1 MGKDC
6 RSLKH
11 QHFDAVRS
19 CQVEMLCLMQ
29 GDGRAVPFP
38 RPLPRLAQNDPNLI
52 QWHVCHSNL
61 SQLVGSPQGKGM
73 AGLRHKSRHK
83 ISVQPFRGHPIT
95 LSRAPLVFPRAQ
107 RLAEAQ
113 DLTSPAAGFYISGL
127 CRGSINVSP
136 SFVCDT

>member
-61 SQLVGSPQGKGM
+61 SHLVGSPQGGETTGYDTNNSTKGEGKRQQGPQVAENM
-73 AGLRHKSRHK
+73 VELVGLE
-83 ISVQPFRGHPIT
+83 PT
-95 LSRAPLVFPRAQ
+95 
-107 RLAEAQ
+107 
-113 DLTSPAAGFYISGL
+113 TSSL
-127 CRGSINVSP
+127 RTMRSP
-136 SFVCDT
+136 N